1 MIKAYLCTPHTNLF
15 CRKGNVTLREIMLVA
30 QGRTEENLKDRI
42 WMGSESPAPIL
53 TTALY
58 KMYLIFIMNELTLKI
73 SDPHSGSLSQALF
86 FALLHFLSHP
96 LNPSQ
101 RCHYLPPYIPA
112 AIRV

>member
-42 WMGSESPAPIL
+42 WMGSEFPATVL
-53 TTALY
+53 TPALY

-73 SDPHSGSLSQALF
+73 SDPHPGSLSQALF
-86 FALLHFLSHP
+86 LHSSISYHIATETSL
-96 LNPSQ
+96 PSSN
-101 RCHYLPPYIPA
+101 YTPYPCGN
-112 AIRV
+112 